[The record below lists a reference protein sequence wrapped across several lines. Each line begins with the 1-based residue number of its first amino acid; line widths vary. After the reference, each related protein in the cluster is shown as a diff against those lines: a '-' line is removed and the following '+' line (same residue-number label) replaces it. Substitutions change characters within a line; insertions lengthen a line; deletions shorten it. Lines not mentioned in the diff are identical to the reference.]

1 MKDFK
6 SFLTEPMEHFIEYRL
21 LLGYS
26 VKPMVYYLKV
36 FDRYV
41 VEKNAT
47 WASFSPLFFLEFRS
61 NLNYENR
68 SKNMGFRMIKMF
80 FNFLIRKDLI
90 QDNPL
95 LEIAQLPKNQIVPF
109 IFSPEE
115 TDLLINGVI
124 KLMRRTEQF
133 YLGDFSAY
141 IAFLLMARCGLRISE
156 TLHLLKANYMPEERT
171 IYIEKTKF
179 KKDRLIPIPKA
190 VAGEIDNLINVRRLS
205 LDKKENPLLLVK
217 GNQTKLSKYYM
228 DLRFKK
234 VIRYINLYQPRKVI
248 GTTNFC
254 SPSHHSLRH
263 SFAVNTLKRIK
274 LQGKSPQNALPILAT
289 YMGHSEYRYTTKY
302 LKVLDAEH
310 RHQMFDFSMS
320 MHEAI

>member
-1 MKDFK
+1 MKRFK
-6 SFLTEPMEHFIEYRL
+6 SFLTEQIEDFIEYRL
-21 LLGYS
+21 QLGYS
-26 VKPMVYYLKV
+26 VKEMVHYLKV

-41 VEKNAT
+41 IEKNAT
-47 WASFSPLFFLEFRS
+47 WASFNPLFFLEFRAS
-61 NLNYENR
+61 LHYENR
-68 SKNMGFRMIKMF
+68 SKNTGFRMVKMF

-90 QDNPL
+90 QENPL

-115 TDLLINGVI
+115 TDLLLNGVI
-124 KLMRRTEQF
+124 KLMRRTERL

-141 IAFLLMARCGLRISE
+141 ISFLLMARCGLRISE
-156 TLHLLKANYMPEERT
+156 TLNLLKTNYLPEERT

-190 VAGEIDNLINVRRLS
+190 VVAEINNLLNVRQLF
-205 LDKKENPLLLVK
+205 LGKEENPLLLVK
-217 GNQTKLSKYYM
+217 NNQTKLSKSYTAIK
-228 DLRFKK
+228 FKE
-234 VIRYINLYQPRKVI
+234 VIKYINLAQPRKVI

-254 SPSHHSLRH
+254 GPSHHSLRH

-274 LQGKSPQNALPILAT
+274 LQGKSPQNALPVLAT

-310 RHQMFDFSMS
+310 RRQMFDFSMS
-320 MHEAI
+320 MHEGL

>member
-1 MKDFK
+1 
-6 SFLTEPMEHFIEYRL
+6 MEDFIEYRL
-21 LLGYS
+21 QLGYS
-26 VKPMVYYLKV
+26 IKINVHNLKV

-41 VEKNAT
+41 IEKNAI
-47 WASFSPLFFLEFRS
+47 WSSFNTPFFLEFRAS
-61 NLNYENR
+61 LNYENR
-68 SKNMGFRMIKMF
+68 TKNMIFRIVKMF

-115 TDLLINGVI
+115 TDLLINSVI
-124 KLMRRTEQF
+124 KLMRRTEQS

-141 IAFLLMARCGLRISE
+141 ISFLLMARCGLRISE
-156 TLHLLKANYMPEERT
+156 TLNLLKTNYMPEERT

-179 KKDRLIPIPKA
+179 KKDRLIPVPKA
-190 VAGEIDNLINVRRLS
+190 VAAKIKNLINVRQLF
-205 LDKKENPLLLVK
+205 LDKEENPLLLVK
-217 GNQTKLSKYYM
+217 GNQTKLSKSYI
-228 DLRFKK
+228 DLKFKK
-234 VIRYINLYQPRKVI
+234 VIKYISLDQPRKVI

-254 SPSHHSLRH
+254 GPSPHSLRH

-274 LQGKSPQNALPILAT
+274 LQGKSPQNALPVLAA

-302 LKVLDAEH
+302 LKVLDAKH
-310 RHQMFDFSMS
+310 RRQMFDFSMS
-320 MHEAI
+320 MHEGI

>member
-1 MKDFK
+1 MKRFN
-6 SFLTEPMEHFIEYRL
+6 SFLTEQMEDFVEYRL
-21 LLGYS
+21 QLGYS
-26 VKPMVYYLKV
+26 VKSIVYYLKV

-41 VEKNAT
+41 VEKRTT
-47 WASFSPLFFLEFRS
+47 WTSFNPLFFLEFRAS
-61 NLNYENR
+61 LNCENR
-68 SKNMGFRMIKMF
+68 TKNMGFRMIKMF
-80 FNFLIRKDLI
+80 FNFLVRKDLI
-90 QDNPL
+90 QENPL

-115 TDLLINGVI
+115 TDLLINGVT
-124 KLMRRTEQF
+124 KLMRRTERL

-141 IAFLLMARCGLRISE
+141 VSFLLMARCGLRISE
-156 TLHLLKANYMPEERT
+156 TLNLLKTNYMPEERT

-190 VAGEIDNLINVRRLS
+190 VAAEINNLLNFRRLF
-205 LDKKENPLLLVK
+205 DKEDNPLLLIK
-217 GNQTKLSKYYM
+217 SNQTKILKSYM
-228 DLRFKK
+228 DLRFKEAIK
-234 VIRYINLYQPRKVI
+234 YINLDQPRKVI

-254 SPSHHSLRH
+254 GPSHHSLRH

-274 LQGKSPQNALPILAT
+274 LQGKSPQNALPVLAT

-310 RHQMFDFSMS
+310 RRQMFDFSMS
-320 MHEAI
+320 MYEGI

>member
-1 MKDFK
+1 MKHFK
-6 SFLTEPMEHFIEYRL
+6 SFLTEQMDDFIEYRL
-21 LLGYS
+21 QLGYS
-26 VKPMVYYLKV
+26 VGAMVHHLKI

-41 VEKNAT
+41 VEKNTT
-47 WASFSPLFFLEFRS
+47 WASFKPLFFLEFRS
-61 NLNYENR
+61 SLNYENR
-68 SKNMGFRMIKMF
+68 SKNMGLRMVKMF

-90 QDNPL
+90 QENPL

-124 KLMRRTEQF
+124 KLMRRTEQS

-141 IAFLLMARCGLRISE
+141 ISFLLMARCGLRISE
-156 TLHLLKANYMPEERT
+156 TLNLLKANYMPEERT

-190 VAGEIDNLINVRRLS
+190 VADEINNLLNVRQLF
-205 LDKKENPLLLVK
+205 LDKEDNPLLLIK
-217 GNQTKLSKYYM
+217 NNQTKLSKSYTAIK
-228 DLRFKK
+228 FKE
-234 VIRYINLYQPRKVI
+234 VIKYINLDQPRKVI

-254 SPSHHSLRH
+254 GPSHHSLRH

-274 LQGKSPQNALPILAT
+274 LQGKSPQNALPVLAT

>member
-1 MKDFK
+1 MKHFK
-6 SFLTEPMEHFIEYRL
+6 SFLSGEMENFIEYRL
-21 LLGYS
+21 QLGYS
-26 VKPMVYYLKV
+26 IKAMVHHLKV

-41 VEKNAT
+41 VEKNAI
-47 WASFSPLFFLEFRS
+47 WASFNYLFFLEFRNS
-61 NLNYENR
+61 LNYENR
-68 SKNMGFRMIKMF
+68 SKNMGLRMVKMF

-124 KLMRRTEQF
+124 KLMRRTERF

-141 IAFLLMARCGLRISE
+141 ISFLLMARCGLRISE
-156 TLHLLKANYMPEERT
+156 TLNLFKTNYIPEERT

-179 KKDRLIPIPKA
+179 KKDRLIPIPKT
-190 VAGEIDNLINVRRLS
+190 VAAEINNLIDVRQLFF
-205 LDKKENPLLLVK
+205 DKEDNPLLLVK

-228 DLRFKK
+228 DLRIKEAIK
-234 VIRYINLYQPRKVI
+234 YISLDQPRKVI

-254 SPSHHSLRH
+254 GPSHHSLRH

-274 LQGKSPQNALPILAT
+274 SQGKSPQNALPVLAA

-310 RHQMFDFSMS
+310 RRQMFDFSMS
-320 MHEAI
+320 MHEEI

>member
-1 MKDFK
+1 MKRFK
-6 SFLTEPMEHFIEYRL
+6 SFLTEQMEAFIEYRL
-21 LLGYS
+21 QLGYS
-26 VKPMVYYLKV
+26 VKEMVHYLKI

-41 VEKNAT
+41 VEKNTT
-47 WASFSPLFFLEFRS
+47 WASFNPLFFLEFRS
-61 NLNYENR
+61 SLNYENR
-68 SKNMGFRMIKMF
+68 SKNMGFRAIKMF

-90 QDNPL
+90 QENPL

-124 KLMRRTEQF
+124 KLMSRTERS

-141 IAFLLMARCGLRISE
+141 ISFLLMARCGLRISE
-156 TLHLLKANYMPEERT
+156 TLNLLKTNYMPEERT

-190 VAGEIDNLINVRRLS
+190 VVAEINNLLNLRQLFF
-205 LDKKENPLLLVK
+205 DKEDNPLLLVK
-217 GNQTKLSKYYM
+217 RNQTKLSKSYM
-228 DLRFKK
+228 EQRFKE
-234 VIRYINLYQPRKVI
+234 VIKYINLDQPRKVI

-254 SPSHHSLRH
+254 GPSHHSLRH

-274 LQGKSPQNALPILAT
+274 LQGKSPQNALPVLAT

-302 LKVLDAEH
+302 LKVLDAEN
-310 RHQMFDFSMS
+310 RRQMLDFSMS
-320 MHEAI
+320 MNEAI

>member
-1 MKDFK
+1 MKHFK
-6 SFLTEPMEHFIEYRL
+6 SFLSTHMEDFIEYRL
-21 LLGYS
+21 QLGYS
-26 VKPMVYYLKV
+26 IKINVHNLKV

-41 VEKNAT
+41 IEKNAI
-47 WASFSPLFFLEFRS
+47 WSSFNTPFFLEFRAS
-61 NLNYENR
+61 LNYENR
-68 SKNMGFRMIKMF
+68 TKNMIFRIVKMF

-115 TDLLINGVI
+115 TDLLINSVI
-124 KLMRRTEQF
+124 KLMRRTEQS

-141 IAFLLMARCGLRISE
+141 ISFLLMARCGLRISE
-156 TLHLLKANYMPEERT
+156 TLNLLKTNYMPEERT

-179 KKDRLIPIPKA
+179 KKDRLIPVPKA
-190 VAGEIDNLINVRRLS
+190 VAAKIKNLINVRQLF
-205 LDKKENPLLLVK
+205 LDKEENPLLLVK
-217 GNQTKLSKYYM
+217 GNQTKLSKSYI
-228 DLRFKK
+228 DLKFKK
-234 VIRYINLYQPRKVI
+234 VIKYISLDQPRKVI

-254 SPSHHSLRH
+254 GPSPHSLRH

-274 LQGKSPQNALPILAT
+274 LQGKSPQNALPVLAA

-310 RHQMFDFSMS
+310 RRQMFDFSMS
-320 MHEAI
+320 MHEGI

>member
-1 MKDFK
+1 MKRFN
-6 SFLTEPMEHFIEYRL
+6 SFLAEQMENFIEYRL

-26 VKPMVYYLKV
+26 VKQTVHYLKV

-41 VEKNAT
+41 VEKNTT
-47 WASFSPLFFLEFRS
+47 WASFNPLFFLEFRAS
-61 NLNYENR
+61 LNYENR
-68 SKNMGFRMIKMF
+68 TKNT
-80 FNFLIRKDLI
+80 DLI
-90 QDNPL
+90 QENPL

-124 KLMRRTEQF
+124 KLMRRTERL

-141 IAFLLMARCGLRISE
+141 ISFLLMARCGLRISE
-156 TLHLLKANYMPEERT
+156 TLNLLKINYMPEERT

-190 VAGEIDNLINVRRLS
+190 LVAEINNLLNLRRLF
-205 LDKKENPLLLVK
+205 DKEDNPLLLVK
-217 GNQTKLSKYYM
+217 NDHTKLSKYYM
-228 DLRFKK
+228 DLKIK
-234 VIRYINLYQPRKVI
+234 EAIKYINLDQPRKVI

-254 SPSHHSLRH
+254 GPSHHSLRH

-274 LQGKSPQNALPILAT
+274 LQGKSPQNALPVLAT

>member
-1 MKDFK
+1 MKRFN
-6 SFLTEPMEHFIEYRL
+6 SFLTEHMEDFIEYRL
-21 LLGYS
+21 QLGYS
-26 VKPMVYYLKV
+26 VRNMVHYLKI

-41 VEKNAT
+41 IEKNTT
-47 WASFSPLFFLEFRS
+47 WASFNPLFFLEFRAS
-61 NLNYENR
+61 LHYENR
-68 SKNMGFRMIKMF
+68 SKNMGCRMVKMF
-80 FNFLIRKDLI
+80 FNFLVRKDLI
-90 QDNPL
+90 QENPL

-115 TDLLINGVI
+115 TDLLLNGVI
-124 KLMRRTEQF
+124 KLMRKTEQF

-141 IAFLLMARCGLRISE
+141 ISFLLMARCGLRISE
-156 TLHLLKANYMPEERT
+156 TLNLLKTNYMPEERT

-190 VAGEIDNLINVRRLS
+190 VAAEINNLLNLCRLF
-205 LDKKENPLLLVK
+205 DKEDNPLLLLK
-217 GNQTKLSKYYM
+217 SDQTKIVKSYM
-228 DLRFKK
+228 GLKFKE
-234 VIRYINLYQPRKVI
+234 VIKYINLDQPRKVI

-254 SPSHHSLRH
+254 APSPHSLRH

-274 LQGKSPQNALPILAT
+274 LQGKSPQNALPVLAT

-310 RHQMFDFSMS
+310 RRQMFDFSMS
-320 MHEAI
+320 MHEGI

>member
-1 MKDFK
+1 MNRFK
-6 SFLTEPMEHFIEYRL
+6 SFLAEQMEDFIEYRL
-21 LLGYS
+21 QLGYS
-26 VKPMVYYLKV
+26 VRDMVNHLKI
-36 FDRYV
+36 FDRYLI
-41 VEKNAT
+41 EKNAI
-47 WASFSPLFFLEFRS
+47 WASFNPLFFLEFRS
-61 NLNYENR
+61 SLNYENR
-68 SKNMGFRMIKMF
+68 SKNMGLRMVKMF
-80 FNFLIRKDLI
+80 FNFLVRKDLI
-90 QDNPL
+90 QENPL

-115 TDLLINGVI
+115 TDLLIKGVI
-124 KLMRRTEQF
+124 KLMRKTEQS

-141 IAFLLMARCGLRISE
+141 ISFLLMARCGLRISE
-156 TLHLLKANYMPEERT
+156 TLNLLKTNYMPEERT

-190 VAGEIDNLINVRRLS
+190 VVAEINNLLNLRRLF
-205 LDKKENPLLLVK
+205 DKEDNPLLLVK
-217 GNQTKLSKYYM
+217 NDQTKLSKSYTAI
-228 DLRFKK
+228 RFKE
-234 VIRYINLYQPRKVI
+234 VIKYINLDQPRKVI

-254 SPSHHSLRH
+254 GPSHHSLRH
-263 SFAVNTLKRIK
+263 TFAVNTLKRIK
-274 LQGKSPQNALPILAT
+274 LQGKSPQNALPVLAT

>member
-1 MKDFK
+1 MKHFK
-6 SFLTEPMEHFIEYRL
+6 SFLAEQMEDFIEYRL
-21 LLGYS
+21 QLGYS
-26 VKPMVYYLKV
+26 VKEMVYYLKI

-41 VEKNAT
+41 VEKNTT
-47 WASFSPLFFLEFRS
+47 WASFNPLFFLEFRAS
-61 NLNYENR
+61 LHYENR
-68 SKNMGFRMIKMF
+68 SKNMGFRMVKMF

-90 QDNPL
+90 QENPL

-115 TDLLINGVI
+115 TDLLLNGVI
-124 KLMRRTEQF
+124 KLIRRTEQS

-141 IAFLLMARCGLRISE
+141 ISFLLMARCGLRISE
-156 TLHLLKANYMPEERT
+156 TLNLLKTNYMPEERT
-171 IYIEKTKF
+171 IYIKETKF

-190 VAGEIDNLINVRRLS
+190 VVTGINNLLNVRQLF
-205 LDKKENPLLLVK
+205 LDKEANPLLLVK
-217 GNQTKLSKYYM
+217 GNQTKLSKNYM
-228 DLRFKK
+228 YLRFKK
-234 VIRYINLYQPRKVI
+234 VIKYINLDQPRKVI

-254 SPSHHSLRH
+254 GPSNHSLRH

-274 LQGKSPQNALPILAT
+274 LQGKSPQNALPVLAV

-310 RHQMFDFSMS
+310 RRQMFDFSMS
-320 MHEAI
+320 MNEGL

>member
-1 MKDFK
+1 MKRFN
-6 SFLTEPMEHFIEYRL
+6 SFLTEQMENFIEYRL
-21 LLGYS
+21 QLGYS
-26 VKPMVYYLKV
+26 VKEMVYYLKI

-41 VEKNAT
+41 VEKQST
-47 WASFSPLFFLEFRS
+47 WASFKPLFFLEFRS
-61 NLNYENR
+61 SLNYQNR
-68 SKNMGFRMIKMF
+68 SKNMGFRMVKMF
-80 FNFLIRKDLI
+80 FNFLVRKDLI
-90 QDNPL
+90 QENPL

-124 KLMRRTEQF
+124 KLMRRTERL

-141 IAFLLMARCGLRISE
+141 ISFLLMARCGLRISE
-156 TLHLLKANYMPEERT
+156 TLNLLKVNYMSEERT

-190 VAGEIDNLINVRRLS
+190 VVAEINNLLNLRRLF
-205 LDKKENPLLLVK
+205 DKEDNPLLLVK
-217 GNQTKLSKYYM
+217 SDQTKIVKSYM
-228 DLRFKK
+228 GLKFKE
-234 VIRYINLYQPRKVI
+234 VIKYINLYQPRKVI

-254 SPSHHSLRH
+254 GPSPHSLRH

-274 LQGKSPQNALPILAT
+274 LQGKSPQNALPVLAT

-320 MHEAI
+320 MREGI

>member
-1 MKDFK
+1 
-6 SFLTEPMEHFIEYRL
+6 
-21 LLGYS
+21 
-26 VKPMVYYLKV
+26 MV
-36 FDRYV
+36 
-41 VEKNAT
+41 
-47 WASFSPLFFLEFRS
+47 
-61 NLNYENR
+61 
-68 SKNMGFRMIKMF
+68 KMF
-80 FNFLIRKDLI
+80 FNFLVRKDLI
-90 QDNPL
+90 QENPL

-124 KLMRRTEQF
+124 KLMRRTERL

-141 IAFLLMARCGLRISE
+141 ISFLLMARCGLRISE
-156 TLHLLKANYMPEERT
+156 TLNLLKVNYMSEERT

-190 VAGEIDNLINVRRLS
+190 VVAEINNLLNLRRLF
-205 LDKKENPLLLVK
+205 DKEDNPLLLVK
-217 GNQTKLSKYYM
+217 SDQTKIVKSYM
-228 DLRFKK
+228 GLKFKE
-234 VIRYINLYQPRKVI
+234 VIKYINLYQPRKVI

-254 SPSHHSLRH
+254 GPSPHSLRH

-274 LQGKSPQNALPILAT
+274 LQGKSPQNALPVLAT

-320 MHEAI
+320 MREGI

>member
-1 MKDFK
+1 MKRFN
-6 SFLTEPMEHFIEYRL
+6 SFLAEQMEDFIEYRL
-21 LLGYS
+21 QLGYS
-26 VKPMVYYLKV
+26 VRDMVNHLKI
-36 FDRYV
+36 FDRYLI
-41 VEKNAT
+41 EKNAI
-47 WASFSPLFFLEFRS
+47 WASFNPLFFLEFRS
-61 NLNYENR
+61 SLNYENR
-68 SKNMGFRMIKMF
+68 SKNMGLRMVKMF
-80 FNFLIRKDLI
+80 FNFLVRKDLI
-90 QDNPL
+90 QENPL

-115 TDLLINGVI
+115 TDLLIKGVI
-124 KLMRRTEQF
+124 KLMRKTEQS

-141 IAFLLMARCGLRISE
+141 ISFLLMARCGLRISE
-156 TLHLLKANYMPEERT
+156 TLNLLKTNYMPEERT

-190 VAGEIDNLINVRRLS
+190 VVAEINNLLNLRRLF
-205 LDKKENPLLLVK
+205 DKEDNPLLLVK
-217 GNQTKLSKYYM
+217 NDQTKLSKSYTAI
-228 DLRFKK
+228 RFKE
-234 VIRYINLYQPRKVI
+234 VIKYINLDQPRKVI

-254 SPSHHSLRH
+254 GPSHHSLRH
-263 SFAVNTLKRIK
+263 AFAVNTLKRIK
-274 LQGKSPQNALPILAT
+274 LQGKSPQNALPVLAT

>member
-1 MKDFK
+1 MKRFN
-6 SFLTEPMEHFIEYRL
+6 SFLAEQMEDFIEYRL
-21 LLGYS
+21 QLGYS
-26 VKPMVYYLKV
+26 VGAMVHHLKI

-41 VEKNAT
+41 VEKNTT
-47 WASFSPLFFLEFRS
+47 WASFNPLFFLEFRAS
-61 NLNYENR
+61 LNYENR
-68 SKNMGFRMIKMF
+68 SKNMGFRMVKMF

-90 QDNPL
+90 QENPL

-115 TDLLINGVI
+115 TDLLIHGVI
-124 KLMRRTEQF
+124 KLMRRTERL

-141 IAFLLMARCGLRISE
+141 ISFLLMARCGLRISE
-156 TLHLLKANYMPEERT
+156 TLNLLKINYMPEERT

-190 VAGEIDNLINVRRLS
+190 VVVEINNLLNLRRLF
-205 LDKKENPLLLVK
+205 LDKEENPFLLIK
-217 GNQTKLSKYYM
+217 SDQTKLVKSYM
-228 DLRFKK
+228 DLKIK
-234 VIRYINLYQPRKVI
+234 EAIKYINLEQPRKVI

-254 SPSHHSLRH
+254 GPSHHSLRH

-274 LQGKSPQNALPILAT
+274 LQGKSPQNALPVLAA

>member
-1 MKDFK
+1 MKRFN
-6 SFLTEPMEHFIEYRL
+6 SFLIEQMEDFIDYRL

-26 VKPMVYYLKV
+26 VKQTVHYLKV

-41 VEKNAT
+41 VEKNTT
-47 WASFSPLFFLEFRS
+47 WASFNPLFFLEFRAS
-61 NLNYENR
+61 LNYENR
-68 SKNMGFRMIKMF
+68 TKNTGFRTIKMF

-90 QDNPL
+90 QENPL

-124 KLMRRTEQF
+124 KLMRRTEQY

-141 IAFLLMARCGLRISE
+141 ISFLLMARCGLRISE
-156 TLHLLKANYMPEERT
+156 TLNLLKTNYMPEERT

-190 VAGEIDNLINVRRLS
+190 LVAEINNLLNLRRLF
-205 LDKKENPLLLVK
+205 DKEDNPLLLVK
-217 GNQTKLSKYYM
+217 RNQTKLSKRYM
-228 DLRFKK
+228 DLKIK
-234 VIRYINLYQPRKVI
+234 EAIKYINLDQPRKVI

-254 SPSHHSLRH
+254 GPSHHSLRH

-274 LQGKSPQNALPILAT
+274 LQGKSPQNALPVLAT

>member
-1 MKDFK
+1 MKRFN
-6 SFLTEPMEHFIEYRL
+6 SFLAEQMEDFIEYRL
-21 LLGYS
+21 QLGYS
-26 VKPMVYYLKV
+26 VRDMVNHLKI
-36 FDRYV
+36 FDRYLI
-41 VEKNAT
+41 EKNAI
-47 WASFSPLFFLEFRS
+47 WASFNPLFFLEFRS
-61 NLNYENR
+61 SLNYENR
-68 SKNMGFRMIKMF
+68 SKNMGLRMVKMF
-80 FNFLIRKDLI
+80 FNFLVRKDLI
-90 QDNPL
+90 QENPL

-115 TDLLINGVI
+115 TDLLIKGVI
-124 KLMRRTEQF
+124 KLMRKTEQS

-141 IAFLLMARCGLRISE
+141 ISFLLMARCGLRISE
-156 TLHLLKANYMPEERT
+156 TLNLLKTNYMPEERT

-190 VAGEIDNLINVRRLS
+190 VVAEINNLLNLRRLF
-205 LDKKENPLLLVK
+205 DKEDNPLLLVK
-217 GNQTKLSKYYM
+217 NDQTKLSKSYTAI
-228 DLRFKK
+228 RFKE
-234 VIRYINLYQPRKVI
+234 VIKYINLDQPRKVI

-254 SPSHHSLRH
+254 GPSHHSLRH
-263 SFAVNTLKRIK
+263 TFAVNTLKRIK
-274 LQGKSPQNALPILAT
+274 LQGKSPQNALPVLAT

>member
-1 MKDFK
+1 MNCFK
-6 SFLTEPMEHFIEYRL
+6 SFLAEHMAAFVEYRL
-21 LLGYS
+21 QLGYS
-26 VKPMVYYLKV
+26 IKPMVFHLKI

-41 VEKNAT
+41 VEKNTT
-47 WASFSPLFFLEFRS
+47 WASFNPSFFLEFRAG
-61 NLNYENR
+61 LDYENR
-68 SKNMGFRMIKMF
+68 SKNMGFRAIKMF

-90 QDNPL
+90 QENPL

-124 KLMRRTEQF
+124 KLMSRTERS

-141 IAFLLMARCGLRISE
+141 ISFLLMARCGLRISE
-156 TLHLLKANYMPEERT
+156 TLNLLKTNYMPEERT
-171 IYIEKTKF
+171 IYIEKTKY

-190 VAGEIDNLINVRRLS
+190 VVAEINNLLNLRQLFF
-205 LDKKENPLLLVK
+205 DKEDNPLLLVK
-217 GNQTKLSKYYM
+217 RNQTKLSKSYM
-228 DLRFKK
+228 EQRFKE
-234 VIRYINLYQPRKVI
+234 VIKYINLDQPRKVI

-254 SPSHHSLRH
+254 GPSHHSLRH

-274 LQGKSPQNALPILAT
+274 LQGKSPQNALPVLAT

-302 LKVLDAEH
+302 LKVLDAEN
-310 RHQMFDFSMS
+310 RRQMLDFSMS
-320 MHEAI
+320 MNEAI

>member
-1 MKDFK
+1 MKRFK
-6 SFLTEPMEHFIEYRL
+6 SFLNEQMEDFIEYRL
-21 LLGYS
+21 QLGYS
-26 VKPMVYYLKV
+26 VKTMVHHLKV

-41 VEKNAT
+41 VKQNT
-47 WASFSPLFFLEFRS
+47 NWAAFNPLFFLEFRAS
-61 NLNYENR
+61 LNYENR
-68 SKNMGFRMIKMF
+68 TINMIFRIVKMF

-90 QDNPL
+90 QENPL

-115 TDLLINGVI
+115 TDLLISSVI
-124 KLMRRTEQF
+124 KLIRRTEQC

-141 IAFLLMARCGLRISE
+141 ISFLLMARCGLRISE
-156 TLHLLKANYMPEERT
+156 TLNLLKTNYMPEERT

-179 KKDRLIPIPKA
+179 KKDRLIPIPKV
-190 VAGEIDNLINVRRLS
+190 VAAEINNLIDVRRLF
-205 LDKKENPLLLVK
+205 LDKEDNPLLLVK
-217 GNQTKLSKYYM
+217 RNQTKLLKSYM
-228 DLRFKK
+228 DLRFKE
-234 VIRYINLYQPRKVI
+234 VIKYINLDQPRKVI

-254 SPSHHSLRH
+254 GPSHHSLRH

-274 LQGKSPQNALPILAT
+274 LQGKSPQNALPVLAT

-310 RHQMFDFSMS
+310 RRQMFDFSMS
-320 MHEAI
+320 MNEAI

>member
-1 MKDFK
+1 MKHFN
-6 SFLTEPMEHFIEYRL
+6 SFLTEQMEDFIEYRL
-21 LLGYS
+21 QLGYS
-26 VKPMVYYLKV
+26 IGTMVHHLKI

-41 VEKNAT
+41 VEKNTT
-47 WASFSPLFFLEFRS
+47 WASFNPLFFLEFRTS
-61 NLNYENR
+61 LNYENR
-68 SKNMGFRMIKMF
+68 SKNMGLRMVKMF

-90 QDNPL
+90 QENPL

-109 IFSPEE
+109 IFSQEE
-115 TDLLINGVI
+115 TELLINGVI
-124 KLMRRTEQF
+124 KLMRRTEPF

-141 IAFLLMARCGLRISE
+141 ISFLLMARCGFRISE
-156 TLHLLKANYMPEERT
+156 TLNLLKINYLPEERT

-190 VAGEIDNLINVRRLS
+190 VADEINNLLKVRQLL
-205 LDKKENPLLLVK
+205 LDKEDNPLLLIK
-217 GNQTKLSKYYM
+217 GNQTKLSKSYTAIK
-228 DLRFKK
+228 FKE
-234 VIRYINLYQPRKVI
+234 VIKYINLDQPRKVI

-254 SPSHHSLRH
+254 GPSHHSLRH
-263 SFAVNTLKRIK
+263 AFAVNTLKRIK
-274 LQGKSPQNALPILAT
+274 QQGKSPQNALPVLAT